1 MGIPGFIVIGA
12 QKAGTTWLYECL
24 SEHPEVFV
32 PRMKEVHYFIRPEHD
47 RLSRMANGLDWYK
60 SLFPDDPKRVSG
72 EITPDYI
79 FFPYVAEAIRA
90 VNPAM
95 KIVAL
100 LREPVARAHSAYWM
114 RRRYDPDPKPFEEAI
129 KVSPAL
135 LDRGYYHRQLVP
147 YLDAFGAERVR
158 IYIYEEATANPEAFF
173 ADLCRFLGVSDS
185 FVPLSLRQ
193 RVGETKVLPPP
204 FGFIFYKV
212 LSPIVNLPGILGV
225 WRALRRRTRIKEWLF
240 GKLARGGDGSSYA
253 RLPEAQ
259 HADLK
264 RLFEEENRKLFELL
278 GRDIPAWKA

>member
-1 MGIPGFIVIGA
+1 MGIPTFIVVGA

-24 SEHPEVFV
+24 SEHPEAFV
-32 PRMKEVHYFIRPEHD
+32 PRMKEVHFFSRPEDD
-47 RLSRMANGLDWYK
+47 RMSRLEKGIDWYK
-60 SLFPDDPKRVSG
+60 SLFPDQGYLATGDV
-72 EITPDYI
+72 TPDYM
-79 FFPYVAEAIRA
+79 FQPYVAEAIHA
-90 VNPAM
+90 LNPKM

-114 RRRYDPDPKPFEEAI
+114 RRRYDPKPLPFAEAI

-135 LDRGYYHRQLVP
+135 IERGYYHRQLVP
-147 YLDAFGAERVR
+147 YLSRFGAENVR
-158 IYIYEEATANPEAFF
+158 IYIYEEATAEPEAFF
-173 ADLCRFLGVSDS
+173 ADLARFLGISPA

-212 LSPIVNLPGILGV
+212 LSPVINLPGILAA
-225 WRALRRRTRIKEWLF
+225 WRWLRRRTRIKEWLF

-253 RLPEAQ
+253 RLPKEEAEK
-259 HADLK
+259 LK
-264 RLFEEENRKLFELL
+264 LHFAEENRKLFELL